1 MRHLAQA
8 IVLFGSV
15 LLATAAVAQEGTVII
30 ERTVTIPRD
39 ATFGNETLGRG
50 SYRIALTDV
59 GGEMWFVIKKGDKE
73 VGRDVAIELPSKE
86 VPTEGI
92 QGVVLKGEEYYRIAA
107 RRGDKVYLI
116 HFLLK
121 GGKA

>member
-1 MRHLAQA
+1 MRHLAKA
-8 IVLFGSV
+8 IVFVGLV

-39 ATFGNETLGRG
+39 ATFGDEPLGRG

-59 GGEMWFVIKKGDKE
+59 GGEMWFVIKKGGNE

-116 HFLLK
+116 YFLLK